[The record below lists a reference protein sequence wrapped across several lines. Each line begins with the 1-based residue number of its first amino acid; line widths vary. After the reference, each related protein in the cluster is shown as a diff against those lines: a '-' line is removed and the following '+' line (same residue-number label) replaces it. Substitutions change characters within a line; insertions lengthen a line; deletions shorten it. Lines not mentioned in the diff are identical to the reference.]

1 MRHYHL
7 YNKKLREDKKS
18 PDFAPNK
25 YLIKPEIYRS
35 KKWML
40 QRIAFRYISLLPGTG
55 VKKYDEMWM
64 NFIVKE
70 MRKAHHIKKR
80 KLSVFWKTITGRY
93 FTEQAKIN
101 NIADADK
108 VEKSFTVTS
117 NVLGN
122 VFDREELARIVDLM
136 DRMKCYCYE
145 HDDTGVFRTQF
156 NDPQHTIYNRV
167 YWDDLKSFSIEA
179 ARVVANIPKGEESN
193 VREEKIT
200 NV

>member
-1 MRHYHL
+1 MRHHHL
-7 YNKKLREDKKS
+7 YNKKLREDRES

-55 VKKYDEMWM
+55 VTKYDEMWM
-64 NFIVKE
+64 DFIVKE

-80 KLSVFWKTITGRY
+80 KLSTFWKTITGRY
-93 FTEQAKIN
+93 FIEQVKIN
-101 NIADADK
+101 NIANADG
-108 VEKSFTVTS
+108 VANSFMITN

-122 VFDREELARIVDLM
+122 VFEREELAKIVDLM
-136 DRMKCYCYE
+136 DRMKCHCYD

-156 NDPQHTIYNRV
+156 DDPQHTCYNRV

-193 VREEKIT
+193 VREEKIA